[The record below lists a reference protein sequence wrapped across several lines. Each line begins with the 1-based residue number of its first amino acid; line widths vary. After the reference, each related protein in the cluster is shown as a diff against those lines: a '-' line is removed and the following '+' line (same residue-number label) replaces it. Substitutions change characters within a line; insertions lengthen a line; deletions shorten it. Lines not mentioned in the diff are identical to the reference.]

1 MSAIFLNT
9 PKRNIKIFL
18 FSNNLPSIKLNLKK
32 SQKTNISKSNC
43 IIFYFGKFLNIYF
56 KNEKSWSLPMKN
68 TQFNFLARENSNRGK
83 IELQNFPNHSPSI
96 NGN

>member
-1 MSAIFLNT
+1 
-9 PKRNIKIFL
+9 
-18 FSNNLPSIKLNLKK
+18 
-32 SQKTNISKSNC
+32 
-43 IIFYFGKFLNIYF
+43 
-56 KNEKSWSLPMKN
+56 MKN